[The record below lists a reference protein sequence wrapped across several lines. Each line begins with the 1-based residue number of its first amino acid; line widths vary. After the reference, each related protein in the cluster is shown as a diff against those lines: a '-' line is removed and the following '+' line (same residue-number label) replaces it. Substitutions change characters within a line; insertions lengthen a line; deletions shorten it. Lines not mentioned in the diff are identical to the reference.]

1 MTNQEHIVHGI
12 LTLFP
17 AFLLAAIRLWASWRY
32 SIPLLW
38 EKLKPTAIFGA
49 IVLVTIIGL
58 DRLAS
63 ATCTGNGANI
73 DYSDCAL
80 MPNGVA
86 EFLFG
91 AALIGPLIFS
101 GWILLL
107 FLGGVV
113 AMYRTHR

>member
-17 AFLLAAIRLWASWRY
+17 PFLLAVISFWASWRY
-32 SIPLLW
+32 RIPLLRK
-38 EKLKPTAIFGA
+38 KLVPIAIFGA

-91 AALIGPLIFS
+91 AALVGPLIFV

-107 FLGGVV
+107 ILGAVV
-113 AMYRTHR
+113 TMYRAHR

>member
-1 MTNQEHIVHGI
+1 MTNQEHIVRGI

-17 AFLLAAIRLWASWRY
+17 LFLLAAICFWASWRY
-32 SIPLLW
+32 RIPLLRK
-38 EKLKPTAIFGA
+38 KLVPVAIFGS
-49 IVLVTIIGL
+49 IVLITISGL
-58 DRLAS
+58 DQLAR

-91 AALIGPLIFS
+91 AALVGPLIFT

-113 AMYRTHR
+113 AMYRTRR